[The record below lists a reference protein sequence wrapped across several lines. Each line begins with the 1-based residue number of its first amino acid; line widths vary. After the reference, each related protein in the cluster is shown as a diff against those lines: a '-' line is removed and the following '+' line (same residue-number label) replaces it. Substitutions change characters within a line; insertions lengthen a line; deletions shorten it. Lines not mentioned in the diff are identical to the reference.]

1 MYLFAS
7 TLTHTGKMKKK
18 LIKLLTLRRG
28 RVKKKKKTRTG
39 VQLFILHIHIVL
51 APKLCKHGIYLKI
64 YLT

>member
-28 RVKKKKKTRTG
+28 RVKKKNRTG